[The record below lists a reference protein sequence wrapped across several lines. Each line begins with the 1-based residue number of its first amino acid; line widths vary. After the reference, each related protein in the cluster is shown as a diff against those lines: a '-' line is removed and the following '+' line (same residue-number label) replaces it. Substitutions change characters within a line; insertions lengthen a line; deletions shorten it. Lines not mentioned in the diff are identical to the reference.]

1 MKKLLLA
8 ALIVLL
14 ASNVKAG
21 YRDLNSITWWKTAT
35 FDDVVKQAKE
45 YPDNINKVDYLGYT
59 ALHYASRYGDFS
71 SFKLILKATK
81 DVSLVTNLKNGWSTI
96 MQAAASNRDG
106 KQKVE
111 ALIKAGADVMA
122 QDEYGF
128 SALHILMVYN
138 KNVSSEIIQILFN
151 AGADV
156 MARTRDGDTPLHHA
170 SWPKEAEVLI
180 KNGAKVTARN
190 ESGLTP
196 LHVAALSAATKQ
208 GLVEVLLEA
217 GSDPNAKDKFGSDP
231 WYYVEFYGH
240 LKGTKSYWALND
252 ARFNN

>member
-1 MKKLLLA
+1 MNKLLLA

-21 YRDLNSITWWKTAT
+21 YRDLDSITWWKTAT
-35 FDDVVKQAKE
+35 FSEVEKQVKEFPDD
-45 YPDNINKVDYLGYT
+45 INKVISHGNSV
-59 ALHYASRYGDFS
+59 LHYASRYGDFS

-81 DVSLVTNLKNGWSTI
+81 DISLANNLNGWTAI
-96 MQAAASNRDG
+96 MQAAASNRDR

-111 ALIKAGADVMA
+111 ALIKAGAVVMA
-122 QDEYGF
+122 QDNYGF
-128 SALHILMVYN
+128 SVLDISMIFN
-138 KNVSSEIIQILFN
+138 KNESSEIIQIFLN

-156 MARTRDGDTPLHHA
+156 MARTSDGRTALHFA

-217 GSDPNAKDKFGSDP
+217 GSDPNAKDKFGYDP